1 MGPGAAGGGAN
12 RFLLPHPVGPG
23 EESPRFGN
31 VAVQRLLDH
40 LRALGCTPQSLLAKL
55 FGGSCV
61 LEAFQDTESHLGTK
75 NVGVAR
81 KLLLEAGIPI
91 VAEDVGGQRGR
102 RLIFQTDDGTAWV
115 RRLQGVPR

>member
-1 MGPGAAGGGAN
+1 VGPGAAGGGAN

-31 VAVQRLLDH
+31 VAVQRLLH
-40 LRALGCTPQSLLAKL
+40 NLLALGCTPPSLRVKL

-61 LEAFQDTESHLGTK
+61 LEAFRNTETHLGSK

-81 KLLLEAGIPI
+81 KLLTEAGIPI